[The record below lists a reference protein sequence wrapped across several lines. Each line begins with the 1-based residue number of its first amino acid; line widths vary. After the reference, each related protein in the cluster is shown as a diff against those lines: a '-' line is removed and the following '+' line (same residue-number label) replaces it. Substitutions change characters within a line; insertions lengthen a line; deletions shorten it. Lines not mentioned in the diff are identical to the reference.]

1 VRFSP
6 VGNEVRDALLEKL
19 RRSLLELDKGAAME
33 AVRAIVEGG
42 ATAAQ
47 EGVDA
52 LTEALAEVGRRFQ
65 DGEWYLGELV
75 YSGEI
80 AKQVM
85 DLLGPRLS
93 AGAGEGLG
101 VIVVGTVRGD
111 LHDLGKNIFISY
123 ARSSGFEIA
132 DLGTDVSPE
141 QFAEAVRDH
150 RPVALGL
157 SCLLTVCAG
166 GVGRVIEELASQG
179 LRETS
184 KVIVGG
190 AALTEE
196 FAREVGAD
204 AFAPDAVTGT
214 QIVRGWSG
222 S

>member
-1 VRFSP
+1 
-6 VGNEVRDALLEKL
+6 
-19 RRSLLELDKGAAME
+19 LELDKGEAMN
-33 AVRAIVEGG
+33 AVRAIVEDG
-42 ATAAQ
+42 AAAAE

-52 LTEALAEVGRRFQ
+52 LTDALAEVGRRFQ

-80 AKQVM
+80 AKEAM
-85 DLLGPRLS
+85 ELLGPQLS
-93 AGAGEGLG
+93 ARAGAGLG
-101 VIVVGTVRGD
+101 VVVVGTVQGD
-111 LHDLGKNIFISY
+111 LHDLGKNIFINY
-123 ARSSGFEIA
+123 ARSSGFEIE

-141 QFAEAVRDH
+141 QFAEAVQSH

-166 GVGRVIEELASQG
+166 GVGRVIEELASRG
-179 LRETS
+179 LREAS

-214 QIVRGWSG
+214 EIIRGWAG

>member
-1 VRFSP
+1 M
-6 VGNEVRDALLEKL
+6 RDAALEKL
-19 RRSLLELDKGAAME
+19 RRSLLELDKQAMLD
-33 AVRAIVEGG
+33 AVRAIVADG
-42 ATAAQ
+42 APAAQ
-47 EGVDA
+47 AGVDA
-52 LTEALAEVGRRFQ
+52 LTDAFAEVGRRFQ

-80 AKQVM
+80 AKAAM
-85 DLLGPRLS
+85 ELLGPRLP
-93 AGAGEGLG
+93 ARVGEGLG
-101 VIVVGTVRGD
+101 AVVVGTVEGD
-111 LHDLGKNIFISY
+111 LHDLGKNIFINY
-123 ARSSGFEIA
+123 ARSTGFEIA
-132 DLGTDVSPE
+132 DLGTDVSTE
-141 QFAEAVRDH
+141 QFVAAVRHH

-166 GVGRVIEELASQG
+166 GVGRVIEELERQG
-179 LRETS
+179 LRKAS

-214 QIVRGWSG
+214 EVIRGWSE

>member
-1 VRFSP
+1 M
-6 VGNEVRDALLEKL
+6 RDAVFEKL
-19 RRSLLELDKGAAME
+19 RRSLLELDKGATLD
-33 AVRAIVEGG
+33 AVRAIVADG
-42 ATAAQ
+42 AAAVG
-47 EGVDA
+47 EGVGA
-52 LTEALAEVGRRFQ
+52 LTDALAEVGRRFQ
-65 DGEWYLGELV
+65 DGDWYLGELV

-80 AKQVM
+80 AKDAM
-85 DLLGPRLS
+85 ELLGPQLS
-93 AGAGEGLG
+93 ARVGEGLG
-101 VIVVGTVRGD
+101 VVVVGTVEGD
-111 LHDLGKNIFISY
+111 LHDLGKNIFINY
-123 ARSSGFEIA
+123 ARGTGFEIA

-141 QFAEAVRDH
+141 QFVEAVRSR

-166 GVGRVIEELASQG
+166 GVGRVIGELESQG
-179 LRETS
+179 LREAS

-214 QIVRGWSG
+214 EIIRGWSE

>member
-1 VRFSP
+1 VEK
-6 VGNEVRDALLEKL
+6 GVRDAVLEKL
-19 RRSLLELDKGAAME
+19 RRSLLELDKAATMG
-33 AVRAIVEGG
+33 AVRAIVEDG
-42 ATAAQ
+42 AAAAK
-47 EGVDA
+47 EGVGA
-52 LTEALAEVGRRFQ
+52 LTDALAEVGKRFQ
-65 DGEWYLGELV
+65 DGDWYLGELV

-80 AKQVM
+80 AKDAM
-85 DLLGPRLS
+85 ELLGPQLS
-93 AGAGEGLG
+93 ARVGAGLG
-101 VIVVGTVRGD
+101 VVVVGTVEGD
-111 LHDLGKNIFISY
+111 LHDLGKNIFVNY
-123 ARSSGFEIA
+123 ARSTGFEIA

-141 QFAEAVRDH
+141 QFVEAVQNH

-166 GVGRVIEELASQG
+166 GVGRVIEELESQG
-179 LRETS
+179 LREAS

-214 QIVRGWSG
+214 EVIRGWSE

>member
-1 VRFSP
+1 LEK
-6 VGNEVRDALLEKL
+6 EVRGALLEKL
-19 RRSLLELDKGAAME
+19 RRSLLELDKGAAMD
-33 AVRAIVEGG
+33 AVRAIVEDG
-42 ATAAQ
+42 AAGAQ

-52 LTEALAEVGRRFQ
+52 LTDALAEVGRRFQ
-65 DGEWYLGELV
+65 EGEWYLGELV

-80 AKQVM
+80 AKEAM
-85 DLLGPRLS
+85 ELLGPQLAAS
-93 AGAGEGLG
+93 AGEGLG
-101 VIVVGTVRGD
+101 VIVVGTVEGD
-111 LHDLGKNIFISY
+111 LHDLGKNIFINY

-141 QFAEAVRDH
+141 QFAEAVQNH

-166 GVGRVIEELASQG
+166 GVGRVIEELSSRG
-179 LRETS
+179 LREAS

-214 QIVRGWSG
+214 EIIRGWSE

>member
-1 VRFSP
+1 
-6 VGNEVRDALLEKL
+6 VRDAPLEKL
-19 RRSLLELDKGAAME
+19 RRSLLELDKDATMD
-33 AVRAIVEGG
+33 AVRAIVADG
-42 ATAAQ
+42 APGAKK
-47 EGVDA
+47 GVDA
-52 LTEALAEVGRRFQ
+52 LSDALAEVGKRFQ
-65 DGEWYLGELV
+65 DGDWYLGELV

-80 AKQVM
+80 AKEAM
-85 DLLGPRLS
+85 ELLGPRLS
-93 AGAGEGLG
+93 ARVGDGLG
-101 VIVVGTVRGD
+101 VVVVGTVEGD
-111 LHDLGKNIFISY
+111 LHDLGKNIFINY
-123 ARSSGFEIA
+123 ARSTGFEIA

-141 QFAEAVRDH
+141 QFAKAVQNH

-166 GVGRVIEELASQG
+166 GVGRVIGELESQG
-179 LRETS
+179 LREAS

-214 QIVRGWSG
+214 EVIRGWSN